1 MNWLLLLILSKL
13 MAGVLALEVKLVRKR
28 ESDLSK
34 VLGLNMNSVEFGRAL
49 EDPFLF
55 SSSLSYSF
63 SYSYSYNTGPG
74 ASYDYSFSYSFSQE
88 TTTAPTPRP
97 SSLPTPLDLN
107 SNDGVV
113 VTKSPTASPSLVS
126 LQPSSKPTDKAT
138 DQETKPDP
146 NSSTANGSN
155 VNNVQTRSSPAY
167 VIPVIGVV
175 TGACIVGLAVY
186 AIDRRSGPVSYQ
198 NLDGDSASSF
208 STP

>member
-13 MAGVLALEVKLVRKR
+13 MAGVSAALEVKLVRKR
-28 ESDLSK
+28 DSDLST
-34 VLGLNMNSVEFGRAL
+34 VLGLKMNSVEFGRAL
-49 EDPFLF
+49 EEPFLF

-63 SYSYSYNTGPG
+63 SYSFSYNTGPG

-88 TTTAPTPRP
+88 TTPTPRP

-113 VTKSPTASPSLVS
+113 FTKSPTASPSLAS
-126 LQPSSKPTDKAT
+126 LQPSSKPTAKAT

-155 VNNVQTRSSPAY
+155 VDNVQTKSSPAY

-186 AIDRRSGPVSYQ
+186 AIDRRSGPVSYH

-208 STP
+208 SMP

>member
-1 MNWLLLLILSKL
+1 MSS
-13 MAGVLALEVKLVRKR
+13 VLALEVKLVRKR
-28 ESDLSK
+28 ESDLST
-34 VLGLNMNSVEFGRAL
+34 VLGLNMDSVEFGRAL
-49 EDPFLF
+49 EEPFLF

-113 VTKSPTASPSLVS
+113 VTKSPTASPTLVS
-126 LQPSSKPTDKAT
+126 IQPSSNPTVKAT

-146 NSSTANGSN
+146 NSSAANGSN
-155 VNNVQTRSSPAY
+155 VNNVQTKSSPAY

-208 STP
+208 SIP

>member
-1 MNWLLLLILSKL
+1 MSS
-13 MAGVLALEVKLVRKR
+13 VLALEVKLVRKR
-28 ESDLSK
+28 ESDLST

-49 EDPFLF
+49 EEPFLF

-113 VTKSPTASPSLVS
+113 VTKSPTAGPTLVS
-126 LQPSSKPTDKAT
+126 IQPSSNPTAQAT
-138 DQETKPDP
+138 DQETKPEP
-146 NSSTANGSN
+146 NSSAANGSN
-155 VNNVQTRSSPAY
+155 VNNIQNGSSPAY

-208 STP
+208 SIP